1 MSNMVMILMSN
12 NLVDIIRKFIENENI
27 KLLISDNNN
36 SEFWLDDH
44 EGNITV
50 RFLIIASK
58 NTILYD
64 IYSPKLLRH
73 LKEKT
78 LKDVEQLEFLAEEHR
93 NWKMAETIED
103 IWIILDEIMIWTEQN
118 NYCLKEKEL
127 I

>member
-1 MSNMVMILMSN
+1 MSS
-12 NLVDIIRKFIENENI
+12 NLVNIVRKFIENEKI
-27 KLLISDNNN
+27 ELSISDDNN
-36 SEFWLDDH
+36 SEFWLDDND
-44 EGNITV
+44 GNITV
-50 RFLIIASK
+50 RFRIIDSK

-64 IYSPKLLRH
+64 IYAPKLLRH

-103 IWIILDEIMIWTEQN
+103 IWIILDKIVLWTEQN
-118 NYCLKEKEL
+118 NYFLKEKEL

>member
-1 MSNMVMILMSN
+1 MSN
-12 NLVDIIRKFIENENI
+12 NLINVVRKFIENEHI
-27 KLLISDNNN
+27 KLSISDNNN

-50 RFLIIASK
+50 RFRIIASK

-64 IYSPKLLRH
+64 IYAPKLLRH

-103 IWIILDEIMIWTEQN
+103 IWLILDQIMIWVEQN
-118 NYCLKEKEL
+118 NYRLIEEEL

>member
-1 MSNMVMILMSN
+1 MVVILMSS
-12 NLVDIIRKFIENENI
+12 NLVNIVRKFIENEKI
-27 KLLISDNNN
+27 ELSISDDNN
-36 SEFWLDDH
+36 SEFWLDDND
-44 EGNITV
+44 GNITV
-50 RFLIIASK
+50 RFRIIDSK

-64 IYSPKLLRH
+64 IYAPKLLRH

-103 IWIILDEIMIWTEQN
+103 IWIILDKIVLWTEQN
-118 NYCLKEKEL
+118 NYFLKEKEL

>member
-1 MSNMVMILMSN
+1 MSSN
-12 NLVDIIRKFIENENI
+12 IVNIVRKFIENESI
-27 KLLISDNNN
+27 KLSISDNNN

-50 RFLIIASK
+50 RFRIIASK

-64 IYSPKLLRH
+64 IYAPKLLRH

-103 IWIILDEIMIWTEQN
+103 IWISLDEIILWTEKN